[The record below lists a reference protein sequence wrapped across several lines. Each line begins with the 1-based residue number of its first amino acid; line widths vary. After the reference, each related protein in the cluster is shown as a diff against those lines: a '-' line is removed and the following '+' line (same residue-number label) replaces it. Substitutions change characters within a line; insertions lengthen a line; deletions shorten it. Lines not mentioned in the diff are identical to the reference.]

1 MNKRIILGKVV
12 LYVLVYHL
20 ICFISLK
27 LCHFPPSG
35 YYNLLASIPMTI
47 IVSGMIYGYLTLK
60 EIMLNILN
68 VHNNRRYHDEKNNRD
83 NMSA

>member
-1 MNKRIILGKVV
+1 MNKRAIRGKVL
-12 LYVLVYHL
+12 LYVLLYHL

-35 YYNLLASIPMTI
+35 YYNLLASIPITI

-60 EIMLNILN
+60 EIMINILS
-68 VHNNRRYHDEKNNRD
+68 VHNDKEIPQ
-83 NMSA
+83 